1 MSHSRFH
8 QARAHG
14 KVLLFTLLI
23 SLSFPIGSALTAALD
38 PLVVTWVRYLLAAL
52 CFVVLL
58 AGQRKLVLPS
68 WRDLGRYTLICLP
81 ALCYFV
87 AMFVALKETSALD
100 ASALYTTVPLISALA
115 SILIMRRSINLLMG
129 LALLGGMVGAALII
143 FRGDLTQVAS
153 LSLTPSNRL
162 YLLGCV
168 AMALNLILVKRC
180 YRGESFVHLTCWTL
194 ICGSVLLTLVTAPR
208 LLAVDWYAVS
218 LPLWLGMGYLAL
230 FATAL
235 SFFLFQQGSVALQPE
250 QVSAYT
256 YLIPVLV
263 LLCDQLLGAWVP
275 WQQVGWGVAG
285 VLVTMGVM
293 VCAPAAGSHRLGAL
307 ARQAGD

>member
-1 MSHSRFH
+1 MSHPRFH
-8 QARAHG
+8 FVQAHG

-23 SLSFPIGSALTAALD
+23 SLSFPIGSALTAVLD

-52 CFVVLL
+52 TFVTLL
-58 AGQRKLVLPS
+58 ACQRRLQRPS
-68 WRDLGRYTLICLP
+68 LRDLVRYTLISLP

-87 AMFVALKETSALD
+87 AMFVALQETSALD

-115 SILIMRRSINLLMG
+115 SMLIFQRRIGWSMAF
-129 LALLGGMVGAALII
+129 ALLGGMVAAALII
-143 FRGDLTQVAS
+143 FRGELGLVAS
-153 LSLTPSNRL
+153 LSLTSSNRI

-168 AMALNLILVKRC
+168 AMALNPILIKRY

-194 ICGSVLLTLVTAPR
+194 ICATLLLSLVTAPR
-208 LLAVDWYAVS
+208 LLATDWGQVS
-218 LPLWLGMGYLAL
+218 LPLWFGMGYLAL

-235 SFFLFQQGSVALQPE
+235 SFFLFQQGSVVLQPE

-263 LLCDQLLGAWVP
+263 LLFSSLTGELVAWH
-275 WQQVGWGVAG
+275 QVGWGVLG
-285 VLVTMGVM
+285 VVLTMVVM
-293 VCAPAAGSHRLGAL
+293 VRGSVRVRSG
-307 ARQAGD
+307 RP